1 MGCLHVLHS
10 VYLCFESFLK
20 WIPMTTGLRKTI
32 NIIMFNSIKE
42 SAENWLQPRGSG
54 QEPTPHQLPP
64 THCLLPLG
72 FSSLESHSQPL
83 WWRLAKDRELV
94 MLLGSWGRRSEIP
107 SMSPDHPQ
115 HTHTHTHT
123 HTRMPPTQLPVF
135 AGLTDEVT
143 RSWIRVTELAATSPP
158 DTALF
163 LGNTFQVPK
172 HWLISSFWQLTH
184 K

>member
-1 MGCLHVLHS
+1 MGCLNVLHS

-20 WIPMTTGLRKTI
+20 CIPMTTGLRKTI

-42 SAENWLQPRGSG
+42 SAENWQQPRDSRAGAH
-54 QEPTPHQLPP
+54 PTAAPP
-64 THCLLPLG
+64 THCLLPPG

-83 WWRLAKDRELV
+83 WWGLV
-94 MLLGSWGRRSEIP
+94 IEWGACDAPGHLGKEEWDPVRVSWP
-107 SMSPDHPQ
+107 P
-115 HTHTHTHT
+115 HTHTW
-123 HTRMPPTQLPVF
+123 MLPTQLPVS

-172 HWLISSFWQLTH
+172 HWFISSFWQLTH